1 MFSRTLPAAAA
12 ILIMG
17 TLPLFAQND
26 NQQPPSGGMFSGT
39 KQEQQACQPD
49 AVRFC
54 SDAIP
59 DTFKV
64 LDCLKEH
71 REKLH
76 KACEKVLESHGQ

>member
-1 MFSRTLPAAAA
+1 MFSRTLPAVV
-12 ILIMG
+12 LLVLS
-17 TLPLFAQND
+17 TTPLLAQNET
-26 NQQPPSGGMFSGT
+26 QQPASGGMFSGT
-39 KQEQQACQPD
+39 KQEKKACQPD
-49 AVRFC
+49 AVKFC

-76 KACEKVLESHGQ
+76 KACQQVLESHGQ